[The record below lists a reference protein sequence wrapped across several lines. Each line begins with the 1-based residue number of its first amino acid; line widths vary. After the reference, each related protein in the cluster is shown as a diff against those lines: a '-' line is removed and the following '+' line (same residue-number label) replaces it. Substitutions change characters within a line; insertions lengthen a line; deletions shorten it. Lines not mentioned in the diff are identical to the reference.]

1 MLFLISLLKPRVQ
14 LDGDNAQARE
24 MQARAVEARQ
34 KRVHEAALDNMAGE
48 VVSALF
54 ATMADRADGINVDGG
69 GEQKREVAAAERQG
83 KDIRANPAASDKQ
96 EAKEAQEHTEQKL
109 RSGNQE
115 EEESGRREGE
125 GSGNQHAD
133 RNGEGSGLDTDKDGP
148 AGENRAEGDAA
159 ERSTPRQNDASSHDA
174 GGG

>member
-1 MLFLISLLKPRVQ
+1 MYIQ
-14 LDGDNAQARE
+14 LDGDSAQARE

-34 KRVHEAALDNMAGE
+34 QRVHEAALDNMAGE

-54 ATMADRADGINVDGG
+54 ATMADRADGIDVDGEV
-69 GEQKREVAAAERQG
+69 EQKREAGTAEGQG
-83 KDIRANPAASDKQ
+83 KESQAKPKPASNIQESA
-96 EAKEAQEHTEQKL
+96 EAKERAEQKL

-115 EEESGRREGE
+115 EEESGRREGG

-133 RNGEGSGLDTDKDGP
+133 GNGESKGLDAGKDGS
-148 AGENRAEGDAA
+148 AGEGRADGEAAEGPA
-159 ERSTPRQNDASSHDA
+159 PPQNDVSSNDA